1 MRVSS
6 KLLLTPDAT
15 RPTTRL
21 NSATDSSRYFL
32 SFSSTMKR
40 SLAFR
45 HCQVVHADTISCS
58 ILSALGRLAHSFS
71 TRATLRLPHPCVFCK
86 GGRGLG
92 RGAGNHGSGATLD
105 TKLMARR
112 VQFPSIKRQPA
123 ELISRSPGAKDGAQ
137 EPLLRTRKAQEWEG
151 LAASLPTLAKS
162 A

>member
-1 MRVSS
+1 M
-6 KLLLTPDAT
+6 
-15 RPTTRL
+15 
-21 NSATDSSRYFL
+21 
-32 SFSSTMKR
+32 
-40 SLAFR
+40 
-45 HCQVVHADTISCS
+45 
-58 ILSALGRLAHSFS
+58 
-71 TRATLRLPHPCVFCK
+71 LPHPCAFCK

-123 ELISRSPGAKDGAQ
+123 ELISRSPEAKDGAQ

-162 A
+162 ARVGQPQIRDRSDKRVGQPAKDGTPSVGMGQSRQSRFHCHILPK